1 MLLNLRGASG
11 PLYRRIYNALK
22 SGIHAGRLAPAS
34 RLPSTRALA
43 ADLGVSRNSVMLAY
57 EQLLAEG
64 YIVSRDRST
73 TRVAAAVPAR
83 VAPAPAAAAGEVPL
97 RISSY

>member
-1 MLLNLRGASG
+1 MLLNLRRTSG
-11 PLYRRIYNALK
+11 PLYRRIYHALK

-43 ADLGVSRNSVMLAY
+43 TDLGVSRNTVMLAY

-64 YIVSRDRST
+64 YVVSRNRST

-83 VAPAPAAAAGEVPL
+83 IAPAPSVPAGKVAPQ
-97 RISSY
+97 I